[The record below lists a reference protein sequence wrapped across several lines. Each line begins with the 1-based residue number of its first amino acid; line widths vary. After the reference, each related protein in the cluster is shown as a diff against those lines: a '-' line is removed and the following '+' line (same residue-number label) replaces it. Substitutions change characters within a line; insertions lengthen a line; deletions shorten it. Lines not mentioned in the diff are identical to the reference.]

1 MILMYH
7 HEVILSPNSFLFGDY
22 FDGLKNYYT
31 PLYHILFDESY
42 SRFGGMNYPNGEQIV
57 FADAQPLISA
67 IIKFISTNIV
77 DISSYTVGILNFLMF
92 LSIPISA
99 LILSAVFGKLK
110 VSGWKNILVSVFI
123 ALLAPQ
129 IFRISGHY
137 ALAYSF
143 VIPLAIWFWLWQQQ
157 KPSYKKDLV
166 IGFSIT
172 FISLIHFYFFALMAF
187 GLALAHLV
195 NFLTPKRPLPK
206 QFIFSFLGQ
215 IVLPFFLL
223 QVWLALTDSVT
234 DRPNSPYGFLAYRAF
249 WESIFLP
256 VGKPLGT
263 FINHNITQIRD
274 VSWEGIAYVGLPASL
289 FTVFYL
295 VSLPFNKIRFKGNGQ
310 MLSFNIA
317 AVLLLLFAMGFPF
330 LLNLQWLVDY
340 TGPLKQFR
348 GIGRFGW
355 IFYYAI
361 NIACFLWTFKRH
373 WSKFWQSVLFY
384 GLVISAMI
392 YEVNVVH
399 SKPFYQQNSS
409 AGLYQKYTI
418 VNANEFDA
426 ILPIPYFHTGSENIW
441 YGPEGSAILKYSFE
455 TSIQTGLPILG
466 VQMSRTSL
474 SQTIKSLKLV
484 YNQDSIPPTIS
495 LEENYL
501 LVKEKSFEP
510 NGFLNSIYSQA
521 KLIQSNEDFELLQI
535 SGQEIADLTQPKFQ
549 NKESLTTLLSYDF
562 EELASSK
569 TYNKSKGALEAN
581 MNQYTKLFEYTA
593 KDNSQTVLVTFQY
606 YLNQDVNPTVQIIE
620 EKLNAQ
626 NEVTSY
632 YSFPVFQKIK
642 YMGNWAKIEFE
653 TSIPKGE
660 KLQVNLQKNSSKPR
674 KIWVDELR
682 VFISSRKVISE

>member
-1 MILMYH
+1 M
-7 HEVILSPNSFLFGDY
+7 
-22 FDGLKNYYT
+22 
-31 PLYHILFDESY
+31 
-42 SRFGGMNYPNGEQIV
+42 
-57 FADAQPLISA
+57 
-67 IIKFISTNIV
+67 
-77 DISSYTVGILNFLMF
+77 
-92 LSIPISA
+92 
-99 LILSAVFGKLK
+99 
-110 VSGWKNILVSVFI
+110 
-123 ALLAPQ
+123 
-129 IFRISGHY
+129 
-137 ALAYSF
+137 AYSF

-166 IGFSIT
+166 IGLSIALA
-172 FISLIHFYFFALMAF
+172 SLIHFYFFALTAF

-274 VSWEGIAYVGLPASL
+274 VSWEGIAYLGLPASL

-295 VSLPFNKIRFKGNGQ
+295 VALPIKKFRITGNSQ
-310 MLSFNIA
+310 MFSFNIA

-361 NIACFLWTFKRH
+361 NIACFLWIFKRH
-373 WSKFWQSVLFY
+373 WPKIWQSVLFY
-384 GLVISAMI
+384 GFVISIMI

-409 AGLYQKYTI
+409 AGLYQKNTI

-426 ILPIPYFHTGSENIW
+426 ILPIPFFHTGSENIW

-510 NGFLNSIYSQA
+510 SGFLNSIYSQA
-521 KLIQSNEDFELLQI
+521 KLIQMNEDFELLQI
-535 SGQEIADLTQPKFQ
+535 TGQEIADLKQPKFQ
-549 NKESLTTLLSYDF
+549 NKESLTTLLSNDF
-562 EELASSK
+562 EGLESSK
-569 TYNKSKGALEAN
+569 TYNNSKGALEAN
-581 MNQYTKLFEYTA
+581 MNQYTKLFEHSA
-593 KDNSQTVLVTFQY
+593 KDSAQTVLVTFQY

-632 YSFPVFQKIK
+632 NSFPVFQKIK

-653 TSIPKGE
+653 TAIPKGE

-674 KIWVDELR
+674 KIWVDGLR
-682 VFISSRKVISE
+682 VFQVN

>member
-31 PLYHILFDESY
+31 PLYHILYDESY
-42 SRFGGMNYPNGEQIV
+42 SRFGGMNYPYGEQIV
-57 FADAQPLISA
+57 FADAQPLISG
-67 IIKFISTNIV
+67 IIKFISANIV
-77 DISSYTVGILNFLMF
+77 DISGFTVGILNFLMF
-92 LSIPISA
+92 LSIPVSA
-99 LILSAVFGKLK
+99 LILSAVFEKLK
-110 VSGWKNILVSVFI
+110 VGNWKNILASVFM

-166 IGFSIT
+166 IGLSIALA
-172 FISLIHFYFFALMAF
+172 SLIHFYFFALMAF

-263 FINHNITQIRD
+263 FINHNITQIRE

-295 VSLPFNKIRFKGNGQ
+295 VALPIKKFRITGNSQ
-310 MLSFNIA
+310 MFSFNIA

-361 NIACFLWTFKRH
+361 NIACFLWIFKRH
-373 WSKFWQSVLFY
+373 WPKIWQSVLFY
-384 GLVISAMI
+384 GFVISIMI

-409 AGLYQKYTI
+409 AGLYQKNTI

-426 ILPIPYFHTGSENIW
+426 ILPIPFFHTGSENIW

-510 NGFLNSIYSQA
+510 SGFLNSIYSQA
-521 KLIQSNEDFELLQI
+521 KLIQMNEDFELLQI
-535 SGQEIADLTQPKFQ
+535 TGQEIADLKQPKFQ
-549 NKESLTTLLSYDF
+549 NKESLTALLSNDF
-562 EELASSK
+562 EGLESSK
-569 TYNKSKGALEAN
+569 TYNNSKGALEAN
-581 MNQYTKLFEYTA
+581 MNQYTKLFEHSA
-593 KDNSQTVLVTFQY
+593 KDSAQTVLVTFQY

-632 YSFPVFQKIK
+632 NSFPVFQKIK

-653 TSIPKGE
+653 TAIPKGE

-674 KIWVDELR
+674 KIWVDGLR
-682 VFISSRKVISE
+682 VFQVN

>member
-42 SRFGGMNYPNGEQIV
+42 SRFDGMNYPYGEQIV

-67 IIKFISTNIV
+67 NIKFISTNIV

-92 LSIPISA
+92 LSIPVSA
-99 LILSAVFGKLK
+99 LILSAVFEKLK
-110 VSGWKNILVSVFI
+110 VGGWKNILATVFM

-166 IGFSIT
+166 IGLSIALA
-172 FISLIHFYFFALMAF
+172 SLIHFYFFALMAF
-187 GLALAHLV
+187 GLVLAHLV

-274 VSWEGIAYVGLPASL
+274 VSWEGIAYLGLPASL

-295 VSLPFNKIRFKGNGQ
+295 VALPIKKFRITGNSQ
-310 MLSFNIA
+310 MFSFNIA

-348 GIGRFGW
+348 GIGRFCW

-361 NIACFLWTFKRH
+361 NIACFLWIFKRH
-373 WSKFWQSVLFY
+373 WPKIWQSVLFY
-384 GLVISAMI
+384 GFVISIMI

-409 AGLYQKYTI
+409 AGLYQKNTI

-426 ILPIPYFHTGSENIW
+426 ILPIPFFHTGSENIW

-510 NGFLNSIYSQA
+510 SGFLNSIYSQA
-521 KLIQSNEDFELLQI
+521 KLIQMNEDFELLQI
-535 SGQEIADLTQPKFQ
+535 TGQEIADLKQPKFQ
-549 NKESLTTLLSYDF
+549 NKESLTALLSNDF
-562 EELASSK
+562 EGLESSK
-569 TYNKSKGALEAN
+569 TYNNSKGALEAN
-581 MNQYTKLFEYTA
+581 MNQYTKLFEHSA
-593 KDNSQTVLVTFQY
+593 KDSAQTVLVTFQY

-632 YSFPVFQKIK
+632 NSFPVFQKIK

-653 TSIPKGE
+653 TTISKGE

-682 VFISSRKVISE
+682 IFQVN

>member
-31 PLYHILFDESY
+31 PLYHILYDESY
-42 SRFGGMNYPNGEQIV
+42 SRFGGMNYPYGEQIV

-67 IIKFISTNIV
+67 IIKFISANII

-92 LSIPISA
+92 LSIPVSA
-99 LILSAVFGKLK
+99 LILSAVFEKLK
-110 VSGWKNILVSVFI
+110 VGGWKNILATVFM

-166 IGFSIT
+166 IGLSIALA
-172 FISLIHFYFFALMAF
+172 SLIHFYFFALMAF

-295 VSLPFNKIRFKGNGQ
+295 VALPIKKFRITGNSQ
-310 MLSFNIA
+310 MFSFNIA

-361 NIACFLWTFKRH
+361 NIACFLWIFKRH
-373 WSKFWQSVLFY
+373 WPKIWQSVLFY
-384 GLVISAMI
+384 GFVISIMI

-409 AGLYQKYTI
+409 AGLYQKNTI

-426 ILPIPYFHTGSENIW
+426 ILPIPFFHTGSENIW

-510 NGFLNSIYSQA
+510 SGFLNSIYSQA
-521 KLIQSNEDFELLQI
+521 KLIQMNEDFELLQI
-535 SGQEIADLTQPKFQ
+535 TGQEIADLKQPKFQ
-549 NKESLTTLLSYDF
+549 NKESLTTLLSNDF
-562 EELASSK
+562 EGLESSK
-569 TYNKSKGALEAN
+569 TYNNSKGALEAN
-581 MNQYTKLFEYTA
+581 MNQYTKLFEHSA
-593 KDNSQTVLVTFQY
+593 KDSAQTVLVTFQY

-632 YSFPVFQKIK
+632 NSFPVFQKIK

-653 TSIPKGE
+653 TTISKGE

-682 VFISSRKVISE
+682 IFQVN

>member
-31 PLYHILFDESY
+31 PLYHILYDESY
-42 SRFGGMNYPNGEQIV
+42 SRFGGMNCPYGEQIV

-67 IIKFISTNIV
+67 IIKFISANII

-92 LSIPISA
+92 LSIPVSA
-99 LILSAVFGKLK
+99 LILSAVFEKLK
-110 VSGWKNILVSVFI
+110 VGNWKNILASVFM

-166 IGFSIT
+166 IGLSIALA
-172 FISLIHFYFFALMAF
+172 SLIHFYFFALMAF

-263 FINHNITQIRD
+263 FINHNITQIRE

-295 VSLPFNKIRFKGNGQ
+295 VALPIKKFRITGNSQ
-310 MLSFNIA
+310 MFSFNIA

-361 NIACFLWTFKRH
+361 SIACFLWIFKRH
-373 WSKFWQSVLFY
+373 WPKIWQSVLFY
-384 GLVISAMI
+384 GFVISIMI

-409 AGLYQKYTI
+409 AGLYQKNTI

-426 ILPIPYFHTGSENIW
+426 ILPIPFFHTGSENIW

-510 NGFLNSIYSQA
+510 SGFLNSIYSQA
-521 KLIQSNEDFELLQI
+521 KLIQMNEDFELLQI
-535 SGQEIADLTQPKFQ
+535 TGQEIADLKQPKFQ
-549 NKESLTTLLSYDF
+549 NKESLTTLLSNDF
-562 EELASSK
+562 EGLESSK
-569 TYNKSKGALEAN
+569 TYNNSKGALEAN
-581 MNQYTKLFEYTA
+581 MNQYTKLFEHSA
-593 KDNSQTVLVTFQY
+593 KDSAQTVLVTFQY

-632 YSFPVFQKIK
+632 NSFPVFQKIK

-653 TSIPKGE
+653 TTISKGE

-682 VFISSRKVISE
+682 IFQVN

>member
-1 MILMYH
+1 M
-7 HEVILSPNSFLFGDY
+7 
-22 FDGLKNYYT
+22 
-31 PLYHILFDESY
+31 
-42 SRFGGMNYPNGEQIV
+42 
-57 FADAQPLISA
+57 
-67 IIKFISTNIV
+67 
-77 DISSYTVGILNFLMF
+77 
-92 LSIPISA
+92 
-99 LILSAVFGKLK
+99 
-110 VSGWKNILVSVFI
+110 

-166 IGFSIT
+166 IGLSIALA
-172 FISLIHFYFFALMAF
+172 SLIHFYFFALMAF
-187 GLALAHLV
+187 GLVLAHLV

-274 VSWEGIAYVGLPASL
+274 VSWEGIAYLGLPASL

-295 VSLPFNKIRFKGNGQ
+295 VALPIKKFRITGNSQ
-310 MLSFNIA
+310 MFSFNIA

-361 NIACFLWTFKRH
+361 NIACFLWIFKRH
-373 WSKFWQSVLFY
+373 WPKIWQSVLFY
-384 GLVISAMI
+384 GFVISIMI

-409 AGLYQKYTI
+409 AGLYQKNTI

-426 ILPIPYFHTGSENIW
+426 ILPIPFFHTGSENIW

-501 LVKEKSFEP
+501 LVKE
-510 NGFLNSIYSQA
+510 
-521 KLIQSNEDFELLQI
+521 
-535 SGQEIADLTQPKFQ
+535 IA
-549 NKESLTTLLSYDF
+549 
-562 EELASSK
+562 
-569 TYNKSKGALEAN
+569 
-581 MNQYTKLFEYTA
+581 
-593 KDNSQTVLVTFQY
+593 
-606 YLNQDVNPTVQIIE
+606 LNQ
-620 EKLNAQ
+620 AG
-626 NEVTSY
+626 
-632 YSFPVFQKIK
+632 F
-642 YMGNWAKIEFE
+642 
-653 TSIPKGE
+653 
-660 KLQVNLQKNSSKPR
+660 
-674 KIWVDELR
+674 
-682 VFISSRKVISE
+682 

>member
-42 SRFGGMNYPNGEQIV
+42 SRFDGMNYPYGEQIV

-67 IIKFISTNIV
+67 IIKFISANII

-99 LILSAVFGKLK
+99 LILSAVFEMLK
-110 VSGWKNILVSVFI
+110 VGGWKNILASVFL

-143 VIPLAIWFWLWQQQ
+143 VIPLVIWFWLWQQQ

-295 VSLPFNKIRFKGNGQ
+295 VALPIKKFRITGNSQ
-310 MLSFNIA
+310 MFSFNIA

-361 NIACFLWTFKRH
+361 NIACFLWIFKRH
-373 WSKFWQSVLFY
+373 WPKIWQSVLFY
-384 GLVISAMI
+384 GFVISIMI

-409 AGLYQKYTI
+409 AGLYQKNTI

-426 ILPIPYFHTGSENIW
+426 ILPIPFFHTGSENIW

-510 NGFLNSIYSQA
+510 SGFLNSIYSQA
-521 KLIQSNEDFELLQI
+521 KLIQMNEELELLQI
-535 SGQEIADLTQPKFQ
+535 TGQEIADLKQPKFQ
-549 NKESLTTLLSYDF
+549 NKESLTALLSNDF
-562 EELASSK
+562 EGLESSK
-569 TYNKSKGALEAN
+569 TYNNSKGALEAN
-581 MNQYTKLFEYTA
+581 MNQYTKLFEHSA
-593 KDNSQTVLVTFQY
+593 KDSAQTVLVTFQY

-632 YSFPVFQKIK
+632 NSFPVFQKIK

-653 TSIPKGE
+653 TAIPKGE

-674 KIWVDELR
+674 KIWVDGLR
-682 VFISSRKVISE
+682 VFQVN

>member
-31 PLYHILFDESY
+31 PLYHILYDESY
-42 SRFGGMNYPNGEQIV
+42 SRFGGMNYPYGEQIV
-57 FADAQPLISA
+57 FADAQPLISG
-67 IIKFISTNIV
+67 IIKFISANIV
-77 DISSYTVGILNFLMF
+77 DISGFTVGILNFLMF
-92 LSIPISA
+92 LSIPVSA
-99 LILSAVFGKLK
+99 LILSAVFEKLK
-110 VSGWKNILVSVFI
+110 VGNWKNILASVFM

-166 IGFSIT
+166 IGLSIALA
-172 FISLIHFYFFALMAF
+172 SLIHFYFFALTAF

-274 VSWEGIAYVGLPASL
+274 VSWEGIAYLGLPASL

-295 VSLPFNKIRFKGNGQ
+295 VALPIKKFRITGNSQ
-310 MLSFNIA
+310 MFSFNIA

-361 NIACFLWTFKRH
+361 NIACFLWIFKRH
-373 WSKFWQSVLFY
+373 WPKIWQSVLFY
-384 GLVISAMI
+384 GFVISIMI

-409 AGLYQKYTI
+409 AGLYQKNTI

-426 ILPIPYFHTGSENIW
+426 ILPIPFFHTGSENIW

-510 NGFLNSIYSQA
+510 SGFLNSIYSQA
-521 KLIQSNEDFELLQI
+521 KLIQMNEDFELLQI
-535 SGQEIADLTQPKFQ
+535 TGQEIADLKQPKFQ
-549 NKESLTTLLSYDF
+549 NKESLTTLLSNDF
-562 EELASSK
+562 EGLESSK
-569 TYNKSKGALEAN
+569 TYNNSKGALEAN
-581 MNQYTKLFEYTA
+581 MNQYTKLFEHSA
-593 KDNSQTVLVTFQY
+593 KDSAQTVLVTFQY

-632 YSFPVFQKIK
+632 NSFPVFQKIK

-653 TSIPKGE
+653 TAIPKGE

-674 KIWVDELR
+674 KIWVDGLR
-682 VFISSRKVISE
+682 VFQVN

>member
-42 SRFGGMNYPNGEQIV
+42 SRFDGMNYPYGEQIV

-67 IIKFISTNIV
+67 NIKFISTNIV

-92 LSIPISA
+92 LSIPVSA
-99 LILSAVFGKLK
+99 LILSAVFEKLK
-110 VSGWKNILVSVFI
+110 VGGWKNILATVFM

-166 IGFSIT
+166 IGLSIALA
-172 FISLIHFYFFALMAF
+172 SLIHFYFFALTAF

-274 VSWEGIAYVGLPASL
+274 VSWEGIAYLGLPASL

-295 VSLPFNKIRFKGNGQ
+295 VALPIKKFRITGNSQ
-310 MLSFNIA
+310 MFSFNIA

-361 NIACFLWTFKRH
+361 NIACFLWIFKRH
-373 WSKFWQSVLFY
+373 WPKIWQSVLFY
-384 GLVISAMI
+384 GFVISIMI

-409 AGLYQKYTI
+409 AGLYQKNTI

-426 ILPIPYFHTGSENIW
+426 ILPIPFFHTGSENIW

-510 NGFLNSIYSQA
+510 SGFLNSIYSQA
-521 KLIQSNEDFELLQI
+521 KLIQMNEDFELLQI
-535 SGQEIADLTQPKFQ
+535 TGQEIADLKQPKFQ
-549 NKESLTTLLSYDF
+549 NKESLTTLLSNDF
-562 EELASSK
+562 EGLESSK
-569 TYNKSKGALEAN
+569 TYNNSKGALEAN
-581 MNQYTKLFEYTA
+581 MNQYTKLFEHSA
-593 KDNSQTVLVTFQY
+593 KDSAQTVLVTFQY

-632 YSFPVFQKIK
+632 NSFPVFQKIK

-653 TSIPKGE
+653 TAIPKGE

-674 KIWVDELR
+674 KIWVDGLR
-682 VFISSRKVISE
+682 VFQVN